1 MHAVEGLAT
10 NEGDEAL
17 DMTLE
22 WAVMLAGAASG
33 VAADAASG
41 VAAGAAAGS
50 LEADALTTTP
60 EQGSTVPLPVPVLL
74 RDITSLRFSLSTG
87 TAAAA
92 AAAAVSGTV
101 APDPVEAQQQ
111 QQPQPQQP
119 QQPQQ
124 PAQQQAQQQPHAAG
138 LSFTFEAPRGVSVDD
153 R

>member
-10 NEGDEAL
+10 NVGDEAL

-33 VAADAASG
+33 VAAGAAAG

-60 EQGSTVPLPVPVLL
+60 DQGSTIPLPVLM
-74 RDITSLRFSLSTG
+74 RDVASLRFSLSTG

-92 AAAAVSGTV
+92 AASGTV
-101 APDPVEAQQQ
+101 ATEAQQHL
-111 QQPQPQQP
+111 
-119 QQPQQ
+119 
-124 PAQQQAQQQPHAAG
+124 HAAG
-138 LSFTFEAPRGVSVDD
+138 LSSTFEAPRGVSVDD
-153 R
+153 L

>member
-10 NEGDEAL
+10 NVGDEAL

-33 VAADAASG
+33 VAAGAASG

-60 EQGSTVPLPVPVLL
+60 DQGSTVPLPVLM
-74 RDITSLRFSLSTG
+74 RDVASLRFSLSTG

-92 AAAAVSGTV
+92 AAAASGT
-101 APDPVEAQQQ
+101 
-111 QQPQPQQP
+111 
-119 QQPQQ
+119 
-124 PAQQQAQQQPHAAG
+124 
-138 LSFTFEAPRGVSVDD
+138 
-153 R
+153 

>member
-10 NEGDEAL
+10 NVGDEAL

-22 WAVMLAGAASG
+22 WAVMHAG
-33 VAADAASG
+33 AASG

-60 EQGSTVPLPVPVLL
+60 DQGSTVPLPVLM
-74 RDITSLRFSLSTG
+74 RDVASLRFSLSTG

-92 AAAAVSGTV
+92 AAAASGT
-101 APDPVEAQQQ
+101 AATEAQHHL
-111 QQPQPQQP
+111 
-119 QQPQQ
+119 
-124 PAQQQAQQQPHAAG
+124 HAAG
-138 LSFTFEAPRGVSVDD
+138 LSSTFEAPRGVSVDD

>member
-1 MHAVEGLAT
+1 MHAIEGLAT
-10 NEGDEAL
+10 NVGDEAL

-33 VAADAASG
+33 VAAGAASGVAAGAAAGVAAGAPSGVATGAAAG

-60 EQGSTVPLPVPVLL
+60 EEGSTVPLPVLM
-74 RDITSLRFSLSTG
+74 RDVASLRFSLSTG

-92 AAAAVSGTV
+92 AASGTRRSTICMRR
-101 APDPVEAQQQ
+101 ACRL
-111 QQPQPQQP
+111 
-119 QQPQQ
+119 
-124 PAQQQAQQQPHAAG
+124 
-138 LSFTFEAPRGVSVDD
+138 LSRRRERS

>member
-10 NEGDEAL
+10 NVGDEAL

-33 VAADAASG
+33 VAAGAASG

-60 EQGSTVPLPVPVLL
+60 EEGSTVPLPVLM
-74 RDITSLRFSLSTG
+74 RDVASLRFSLSTG

-92 AAAAVSGTV
+92 AASGTV
-101 APDPVEAQQQ
+101 ATEAQQHL
-111 QQPQPQQP
+111 
-119 QQPQQ
+119 
-124 PAQQQAQQQPHAAG
+124 HAAG
-138 LSFTFEAPRGVSVDD
+138 LSSTFEAPLGVSVDD
-153 R
+153 RG

>member
-10 NEGDEAL
+10 NVGDEAL

-33 VAADAASG
+33 VATGAPSGVAAGAGSGVAAGAAAG

-60 EQGSTVPLPVPVLL
+60 EEGSTVPLPVLM
-74 RDITSLRFSLSTG
+74 RDVASLRFSLSTG

-92 AAAAVSGTV
+92 AAAASGTV
-101 APDPVEAQQQ
+101 ATEAQHHL
-111 QQPQPQQP
+111 
-119 QQPQQ
+119 
-124 PAQQQAQQQPHAAG
+124 HAAG
-138 LSFTFEAPRGVSVDD
+138 LSSTFEAPRGVSVDHL
-153 R
+153 

>member
-1 MHAVEGLAT
+1 MHAIEGLAT
-10 NEGDEAL
+10 NVGDEPL

-33 VAADAASG
+33 VAAGAASGVAAGAGSGVAAGAAAG

-60 EQGSTVPLPVPVLL
+60 EQGSTIPLPVLM
-74 RDITSLRFSLSTG
+74 RDVASLRFSLSTG

-92 AAAAVSGTV
+92 AAAASGTV
-101 APDPVEAQQQ
+101 ATEAQQHL
-111 QQPQPQQP
+111 
-119 QQPQQ
+119 
-124 PAQQQAQQQPHAAG
+124 HAAG
-138 LSFTFEAPRGVSVDD
+138 LSSTFEAPRGVSVDD